1 MNNKTAEL
9 LLAQQQLKDAQQRV
23 ELLQMGLEGSEV
35 KCVVEWFELGRRH
48 REVFD
53 CMDAAAEFW
62 KDISEIHCPM
72 LFKVFV

>member
-1 MNNKTAEL
+1 MNSKTAEL

-23 ELLQMGLEGSEV
+23 RELEIELEKSEV
-35 KCVVEWFELGRRH
+35 KYVVEWVDDGKRQ

-53 CMDAAAEFW
+53 CMDAAANFW
-62 KDISEIHCPM
+62 KDIAEIHCPM

>member
-9 LLAQQQLKDAQQRV
+9 LLAQQQLKDVQQRV
-23 ELLQMGLEGSEV
+23 RELEIDLEDSEV
-35 KCVVEWFELGRRH
+35 KYVVEWFELGRRH

-62 KDISEIHCPM
+62 KDIAETHCPM